1 MPDVVSVLNQKGG
14 SGKTTIAT
22 NLAHGLQR
30 RGYDVLI
37 ADSDPQGTASEWSNL
52 HPDGSDLPPVVGVKA
67 STIEDHLE
75 NVGAAYDVVVLDGAP
90 ALDSPNVKALKASDV
105 VLLPVRPSGADLWSV
120 EDLVELVHT
129 RQEVTGGLPKAA
141 FVVSQ
146 QIVGTNLASE
156 IGEILEA
163 YDPPVLE
170 GRTSQRIAF
179 AEALSSG
186 TTVLSMEP
194 GGKAA
199 SEIEQLTDDVL
210 ALLESIQ
217 NRYYE

>member
-1 MPDVVSVLNQKGG
+1 MPEVVSVLNQKGG

-37 ADSDPQGTASEWSNL
+37 ADSDPQGTASEWGNL
-52 HPDGSDLPPVVGVKA
+52 HPDDTNLPPVVGVNA
-67 STIEDHLE
+67 STIEDHLTD
-75 NVGAAYDVVVLDGAP
+75 VGAAYDIVVLDGAP
-90 ALDSPNVKALKASDV
+90 ALDSPNVRALKTSDV

-129 RQEVTGGLPKAA
+129 RQEVTGGCPKAA

-146 QIVGTNLASE
+146 QIVGTNLADE
-156 IGEILEA
+156 IGDILDA

-186 TTVLSMEP
+186 STVLATKP
-194 GGKAA
+194 GSKAA
-199 SEIEQLTDDVL
+199 SEIEQLTDDVH
-210 ALLESIQ
+210 ALLKSV
-217 NRYYE
+217 